1 MIFLLVDEP
10 FQADRYYSL
19 AHIARVFDVHVR
31 TVRRELERAPE
42 LRAAVVRKFSTEYLP
57 GAVLAAW
64 AKRPCVMPQRVRDEA
79 GGFVAAADVDVVT
92 ARTPGELHRRL
103 SKRLEVANG

>member
-1 MIFLLVDEP
+1 MEEP

-19 AHIARVFDVHVR
+19 AHVARVFDVHVR
-31 TVRRELERAPE
+31 TVRRELERTPE
-42 LRAAVVRKFSTEYLP
+42 LRAAIVRKFSTEYLP

-79 GGFVAAADVDVVT
+79 GEFVAAEDADVVT

-103 SKRLEVANG
+103 SKRLEVAHG